1 MRRSVLGCMPLMFA
15 MLATGACA
23 SAPRYFFNQDSAA
36 DFTRY
41 RTFGFF
47 DERDPRKSAYQSV
60 AHRHLKS
67 AIVRE
72 MLSRGYRRSEQPEL
86 LVNVHLQR
94 DEGDSSE
101 HDVQSA
107 SDYYSYRSG
116 HYAWRAGVPTVS
128 GNYTEG
134 TLNIDVIDPASR
146 ELLWEGI
153 AVGSVSQRMYENLET
168 TIDIVVSK
176 LFESFPKKSSS

>member
-1 MRRSVLGCMPLMFA
+1 MPLMFA

-23 SAPRYFFNQDSAA
+23 SAPKYFINQDSAA
-36 DFTRY
+36 DLTSY

-60 AHRHLKS
+60 AHRRLKS

-72 MLSRGYRRSEQPEL
+72 MLSRGYRRSDQPEL
-86 LVNVHLQR
+86 LVNIHLQR
-94 DEGDSSE
+94 SE
-101 HDVQSA
+101 DQQPVQGA

-128 GNYTEG
+128 GDYTEG
-134 TLNIDVIDPASR
+134 TLNIDVIDPASQ

-168 TIDIVVSK
+168 TIDIVVNK
-176 LFESFPKKSSS
+176 LFDSFPKKSSS